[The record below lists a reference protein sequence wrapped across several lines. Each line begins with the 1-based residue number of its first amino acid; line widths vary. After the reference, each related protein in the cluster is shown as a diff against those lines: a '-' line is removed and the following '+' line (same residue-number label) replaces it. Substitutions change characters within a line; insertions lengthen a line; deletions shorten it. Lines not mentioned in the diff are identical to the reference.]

1 MLCAR
6 LESVASMLEAR
17 SAAVGEAQLRAIL
30 HEHQSALEAQQ
41 LAQDLPISP
50 HISPISPHISR
61 SAAARAGPDADPDPH
76 PHPDLDPIPNPDPN
90 PSRDP

>member
-50 HISPISPHISR
+50 LYLPYISPYLSKRSSSR
-61 SAAARAGPDADPDPH
+61 RPRRGP
-76 PHPDLDPIPNPDPN
+76 
-90 PSRDP
+90 

>member
-50 HISPISPHISR
+50 HISPISPHISLYLACSSEAR
-61 SAAARAGPDADPDPH
+61 RALSLRTRAPSSDAAC
-76 PHPDLDPIPNPDPN
+76 
-90 PSRDP
+90 